1 MLTEEAALV
10 RKGCDSK
17 NNRLAGAGRLLIEH
31 RQPRGYAFAAA
42 RIAAAAV

>member
-1 MLTEEAALV
+1 LSGKAATQ
-10 RKGCDSK
+10 K

-42 RIAAAAV
+42 RIAAAAA